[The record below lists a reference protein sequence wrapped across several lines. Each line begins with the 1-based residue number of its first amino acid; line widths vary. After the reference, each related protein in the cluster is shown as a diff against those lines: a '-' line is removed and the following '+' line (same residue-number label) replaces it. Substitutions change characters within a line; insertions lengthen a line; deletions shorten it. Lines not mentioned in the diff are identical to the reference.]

1 MDLEREVGWVER
13 ETACRGQRED
23 EPMEF
28 GLGRVERERDRRDLL
43 GKKSGFFCLFGLAAK
58 LKSQT

>member
-28 GLGRVERERDRRDLL
+28 GLGRVEREREIEGICWERNL
-43 GKKSGFFCLFGLAAK
+43 GFSVCLV
-58 LKSQT
+58 

>member
-43 GKKSGFFCLFGLAAK
+43 GKKSGFFCLFGLAA
-58 LKSQT
+58 